1 MATSMS
7 SNKLVWV
14 GVALLVGLV
23 AVAAINASNSDK
35 PDVPRTQS
43 KNQNEDQKKSKS
55 EDGDTVVETL
65 KEVQAKY
72 EKSEREKAELAEK
85 FDKMERTLNRL
96 ANKKTGD
103 GFEPKEDPRVAQ
115 LTEFVG
121 ALQNQVST
129 LTDEMTNQTKD
140 RLTGANGYEV
150 TDSDLGIEGQGN
162 GKSKRNALSLSPQ
175 ALPGYVTVKPMTRT
189 QLLTMDP
196 KLAEKM
202 VGKELKLPSGLPS
215 AKNSQSGFKSVSTEL
230 APPKPY
236 YTIPKRATGFEAVAM
251 TALIGT
257 VPVGGKVQDPFP
269 ARFILGGENLAT
281 NGIRIPGLKGIVFDG
296 IARGNWNLS
305 CVSVTLTGATYT
317 FQDGRVQHMEF
328 GSNQGGQK
336 NLSQSPFSEAEGNR
350 GIGYIADPYG
360 TPCIAGER
368 ISDAPKKLAAI
379 GFLGAAKSYF
389 DAKAAAET
397 TSNENVLGGSSTSVT
412 GNKAAFVE
420 NETYGNTV
428 ETVMDFANR
437 RWRDTF
443 DVVFVKPN
451 QKVSLMI
458 THDLLIDYHSDARKV
473 AYNQG
478 ETSHVNSMD

>member
-23 AVAAINASNSDK
+23 AIAIINSNSDK
-35 PDVPRTQS
+35 PDAVASQA
-43 KNQNEDQKKSKS
+43 KKDSKS
-55 EDGDTVVETL
+55 ASNAKAPDGDTVVETL
-65 KEVQAKY
+65 KEVTAKY
-72 EKSEREKAELAEK
+72 EKAEREKADLA
-85 FDKMERTLNRL
+85 DKVGKLERSINRL
-96 ANKKTGD
+96 GNKKTVD
-103 GFEPKEDPRVAQ
+103 GEPKEDPRVVQ

-129 LTDEMTNQTKD
+129 LTNEMTNQSKT

-150 TDSDLGIEGQGN
+150 TDYDLGIDGQPSSKN
-162 GKSKRNALSLSPQ
+162 KRNLLAFTPQ

-196 KLAEKM
+196 KLAESM
-202 VGKELKLPSGLPS
+202 VGKDLKLPSGLPS

-230 APPKPY
+230 APPPKPY

-269 ARFILGGENLAT
+269 ARFILGGKNLAT

-350 GIGYIADPYG
+350 GIGYISDPFG

-368 ISDAPKKLAAI
+368 ISDAPKKLAAM

-412 GNKAAFVE
+412 GNKSAFVE

-478 ETSHVNSMD
+478 ENAHVNSMD